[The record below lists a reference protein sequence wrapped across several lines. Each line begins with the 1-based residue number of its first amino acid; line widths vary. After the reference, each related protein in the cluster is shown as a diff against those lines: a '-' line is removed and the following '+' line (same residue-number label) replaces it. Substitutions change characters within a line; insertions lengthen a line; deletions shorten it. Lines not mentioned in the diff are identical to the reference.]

1 MAITNSL
8 LTTGTA
14 ANVYV
19 SSGSSAITAMYLC
32 NVDTTARTFDVYVCP
47 SGNVLTT
54 VNTRIYSGIQLQAGD
69 TYVIDSEKLILGN
82 GDMLRANASGA
93 NSISMTVSFIGI

>member
-19 SSGSSAITAMYLC
+19 SSGSSAITAIYLC
-32 NVDTTARTFDVYVCP
+32 NVDSTARTFDVYVCP
-47 SGNVLTT
+47 SGTIVNT
-54 VNTRIYSGIQLQAGD
+54 VDTRIYSGIQLQAGD
-69 TYVIDSEKLILGN
+69 TYVIDSEKLILGS
-82 GDMLRANASGA
+82 GDMLKANASGS
-93 NSISMTVSFIGI
+93 NSISMTVSYIGI

>member
-8 LTTGTA
+8 ITTGAA

-32 NVDTTARTFDVYVCP
+32 NVDTTARTFDIYVCP
-47 SGNVLTT
+47 SGTIETPVS
-54 VNTRIYSGIQLQAGD
+54 TRIYSSVQIQAGD
-69 TYVIDSEKLILGN
+69 TYVVDSEKLILSS
-82 GDMLRANASGA
+82 GDMIRANTSGTNA
-93 NSISMTVSFIGI
+93 MSMTVSYIGI

>member
-8 LTTGTA
+8 LTTGSA

-32 NVDTTARTFDVYVCP
+32 NIDTTARTFDIYVCP
-47 SGNVLTT
+47 SGNTLTPAS
-54 VNTRIYSGIQLQAGD
+54 TRIYSGVQIQAGD
-69 TYVIDSEKLILGN
+69 TYVVDSEKLILSS
-82 GDMLRANASGA
+82 GDMIKANTSGSSA
-93 NSISMTVSFIGI
+93 IAMTVSFIGI

>member
-8 LTTGTA
+8 LTTGSA

-32 NVDTTARTFDVYVCP
+32 NIDTSARTFDIYVCP
-47 SGNVLTT
+47 SGNALTT
-54 VNTRIYSGIQLQAGD
+54 ASTRIYSAVQIQAGD
-69 TYVIDSEKLILGN
+69 TYVVDSEKLILSS
-82 GDMLRANASGA
+82 GDMIRANTSGTSA
-93 NSISMTVSFIGI
+93 ISMTISYIGI

>member
-8 LTTGTA
+8 LTTGNA

-19 SSGSSAITAMYLC
+19 SSGSSAITAIYLC
-32 NVDTTARTFDVYVCP
+32 NIDSSARTFDVYVCP
-47 SGNVLTT
+47 SGNTLTP
-54 VNTRIYSGIQLQAGD
+54 VDSRIYSGIQLQAGD
-69 TYVIDSEKLILGN
+69 TYVIDNEKLILGN
-82 GDMLRANASGA
+82 GDMLKANASGA

>member
-8 LTTGTA
+8 ITTGAA

-32 NVDTTARTFDVYVCP
+32 NIDTTARTFDIYVCP
-47 SGNVLTT
+47 SGNTLTPAS
-54 VNTRIYSGIQLQAGD
+54 TRIYSAVQIQAGD
-69 TYVIDSEKLILGN
+69 TYVVDSEKLILSS
-82 GDMLRANASGA
+82 GDMIKANTSGA
-93 NSISMTVSFIGI
+93 SAIAMTVSFIGI

>member
-8 LTTGTA
+8 ITTGAA

-19 SSGSSAITAMYLC
+19 SSGSSAITAMYMC
-32 NVDTTARTFDVYVCP
+32 NIDSTARTFDIYVCP
-47 SGNVLTT
+47 SGQIETQVTQ
-54 VNTRIYSGIQLQAGD
+54 RIYSGIQIQAGD

-82 GDMLRANASGA
+82 GDMLKANASSS
-93 NSISMTVSFIGI
+93 NSLAMTISYIGI

>member
-8 LTTGTA
+8 LTTGDA

-19 SSGSSAITAMYLC
+19 SSGSSAITAIYLC
-32 NVDTTARTFDVYVCP
+32 NIDSTARTFDVYVCP
-47 SGNVLTT
+47 SGTVLTT
-54 VNTRIYSGIQLQAGD
+54 VNTRIYSSIQLQAGD

-82 GDMLRANASGA
+82 GDMLKANASA
-93 NSISMTVSFIGI
+93 SNSISMTVSYIGI